1 MRKTASATPKWIKN
15 NTEVEEFYNDSEY
28 TNVIY
33 NACWKNGLDRSRWD
47 EVRNTVAIKFGQG
60 KLKYDPTRGATL
72 TTFIFTV
79 AENAALSLLRS
90 QHSDLFQDKD
100 EAFLEKIGKEYKSC
114 RMTEKEDDLLLVRE
128 ALRRLHEK
136 TGNKRNLEILLRYV
150 VNGEK
155 REVLAREYGVTAD
168 QVSLV
173 KHRLLPQFQHYLEEV
188 IKEDEQGRLR
198 IGNISKINF
207 LIRFLK

>member
-15 NTEVEEFYNDSEY
+15 NAEVEEFYNDSEY

-136 TGNKRNLEILLRYV
+136 TDNKRNLEILLRYV